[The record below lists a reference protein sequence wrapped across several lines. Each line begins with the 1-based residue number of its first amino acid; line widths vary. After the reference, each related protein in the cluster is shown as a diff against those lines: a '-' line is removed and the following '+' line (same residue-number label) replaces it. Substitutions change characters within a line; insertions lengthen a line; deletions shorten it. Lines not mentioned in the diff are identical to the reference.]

1 MIRPKKPTPV
11 SIFTFLSRTILP
23 LKAIKM
29 LPWIFPTCSQ
39 DNRFSASNLKR
50 FAWERT
56 RTFYKLLLVWRSTFA
71 SIKFDLSS
79 SDEWLLQQSASLSL
93 ARACS
98 YTRKHTCMHARTHTH
113 NLTLSLA
120 LSAVQKFEEK
130 LDSKVPVRVPEERK
144 LVASIRSIG
153 LLLIYRWKKLIG
165 KFPWNLCS
173 KPASVGRTPL
183 VAIGSHTTSSLS
195 SVNAAGDCVER

>member
-79 SDEWLLQQSASLSL
+79 SDEWLLQQSASLSR
-93 ARACS
+93 ARLLI
-98 YTRKHTCMHARTHTH
+98 HTQTHMHARTHPH
-113 NLTLSLA
+113 AQSHSLFSSLGCA
-120 LSAVQKFEEK
+120 KVWRKTWFKSSSQGPWRKKVSGIHPVNRVAAHKPTEEA
-130 LDSKVPVRVPEERK
+130 DWKVPLKSLFKACFCWP
-144 LVASIRSIG
+144 
-153 LLLIYRWKKLIG
+153 
-165 KFPWNLCS
+165 N
-173 KPASVGRTPL
+173 
-183 VAIGSHTTSSLS
+183 TTSGNRLPYHYFS
-195 SVNAAGDCVER
+195 

>member
-1 MIRPKKPTPV
+1 MLDCGKIALIINIRPWEIVNTTIYMIRPKKPTPV

-50 FAWERT
+50 FAWERA
-56 RTFYKLLLVWRSTFA
+56 FYKLLLVWRSTFA

-93 ARACS
+93 PRLLI
-98 YTRKHTCMHARTHTH
+98 HTHTH
-113 NLTLSLA
+113 MHTPTHTRTLTLSLV

-153 LLLIYRWKKLIG
+153 LLLINR
-165 KFPWNLCS
+165 
-173 KPASVGRTPL
+173 
-183 VAIGSHTTSSLS
+183 
-195 SVNAAGDCVER
+195 